1 MDPTKDNPAIKF
13 FNKLYRERQMSK
25 RRTLFTG
32 SAISAIA
39 VAALAFAAAGTQA
52 IAQTAIK
59 VGRTTGASGFHI
71 PSYIAMDRGFFKKE
85 GLDAKFVAM
94 TGKALVTAG
103 IGGAIDFV
111 PIPGGGSQATLK
123 GAPLRYVVG
132 ESLISQWAIV
142 VDPKIKSVEEL
153 KGKTLGYGRAGSADY
168 DEGEIVL
175 GEFFN
180 MNVGRDYKVIS
191 FQGEPERIAA
201 LINGSIQGG
210 LVSFPHAAKA
220 QVNGFKILLRTGDY
234 LPRIGG
240 TFWVT
245 KSYLDGN
252 KETVQKF
259 IRAIAHA
266 TEYLARDKAGSVPV
280 IAKYFGLKDKE
291 AEYVWDTVH
300 TSYGPDIPNDLFK
313 AVFEGRKKR
322 MESKGLWPKGK
333 ALPDVEQFVARDL
346 LTATLRDIGY
356 YLKAPPRVQGKMK

>member
-1 MDPTKDNPAIKF
+1 MRKPKSAYFTAAIK
-13 FNKLYRERQMSK
+13 
-25 RRTLFTG
+25 TL
-32 SAISAIA
+32 A
-39 VAALAFAAAGTQA
+39 VAGVVTAGLSAQAL
-52 IAQTAIK
+52 AQTAIK

-123 GAPLRYVVG
+123 GAPLRYLVG
-132 ESLISQWAIV
+132 QSLISQWAIV
-142 VDPKIKSVEEL
+142 VDPKIKSVAEL

-175 GEFFN
+175 GEFFK

-201 LINGSIQGG
+201 LINGSIQGA

-220 QVNGFKILLRTGDY
+220 QVSGFKILLKTGDY

-240 TFWVT
+240 TFWAT
-245 KSYLDGN
+245 ESYLKNN
-252 KETVQKF
+252 KATAQKF
-259 IRAIAHA
+259 VRAIAKA
-266 TEYLARDKAGSVPV
+266 TQYLANDKAGSVPV
-280 IAKYFGLKDKE
+280 IAKYFGLKPEE
-291 AEYVWDTVH
+291 AGYVWDTVH
-300 TSYGPDIPNDLFK
+300 NSYGPDIPNDLFK
-313 AVFEGRKKR
+313 AVFEGRKTR

-333 ALPDVEQFVARDL
+333 PLPDVEQYVARDL
-346 LTATLRDIGY
+346 LNSTLRDMGY
-356 YLKAPPRVQGKMK
+356 YLKAPPQVQGKMN